1 MHFFLEL
8 QEEVIELRKQMKIMA
23 DEKNQIYNQL
33 NQTEDLN
40 SALQAKNVD
49 NESRIQNLK
58 TSLDNALKYQK
69 ELEDMKNP
77 IEENNSSYWQDT
89 SIRRMSQLGL

>member
-1 MHFFLEL
+1 MNLFLEL
-8 QEEVIELRKQMKIMA
+8 QEEVIELRKQIKIMT
-23 DEKNQIYNQL
+23 DEKNQIFNQL
-33 NQTEDLN
+33 NQTEDIN

-69 ELEDMKNP
+69 EREDMKSP
-77 IEENNSSYWQDT
+77 IEKNNSSYWQDT
-89 SIRRMSQLGL
+89 SIRRVSQLGL